1 MKVQFDIKCTVNID
15 LDNKDY
21 DYYNQ
26 FKNDINKMSMSGEQ
40 LKEELLDDYINCC
53 EMTVRGELNR
63 GGYFD
68 NIQVNS
74 INIVK

>member
-15 LDNKDY
+15 VNNKDY

-26 FKNDINKMSMSGEQ
+26 FKNDINKMSSEQ

-53 EMTVRGELNR
+53 EMTARGELDR
-63 GGYFD
+63 DGYFD

>member
-1 MKVQFDIKCTVNID
+1 MKIQFNIKCTVNID
-15 LDNKDY
+15 VDNKYY

-26 FKNDINKMSMSGEQ
+26 FKNDINKMSGEQ

-53 EMTVRGELNR
+53 AATARGELDR
-63 GGYFD
+63 DGYFD

-74 INIVK
+74 IDIVE